1 LNTFLFIELYPD
13 IFKFSIVFILLICSA
28 LISGFEVAFFSL
40 SEKDIKKIS
49 LSKNKKDLLVLKLR
63 NKPRRLLSTLL
74 ISNNFINISIV
85 LILASFGKLIYF
97 NSAPDFLNFIIMI
110 GLIAFLILLFGEI
123 LPKVYANKYPIS
135 FAKKMAIPINF
146 LDKYIFFFMTIPMSK
161 ITQILQNRLVV
172 KNTNL
177 SVEKLSDAL
186 DLTDKNETSIEEK
199 MILKG
204 IISLGH
210 TKVKQIMRPRID
222 VFSVNIKTNFKELID
237 LVRKNKYSRIPV
249 FDKKI
254 DNVIGV
260 IYLKDLFPHMEKNK
274 FNWYKLIKEPY
285 LVPED
290 KRLDDL
296 LKEFQQSKNH
306 IAVVVDEYG
315 GKSGI
320 ITLNDIVEEIV
331 GEINDDLNQDD
342 VQYSRINKNTY
353 IFEGKVV
360 LKDLYRILSIT
371 DYDVFESIKGDS
383 ETLGGFLLEQT
394 GFFPKKNYKINI
406 KEFEFKIVD
415 LDRKRIKK
423 VMVTVKK

>member
-1 LNTFLFIELYPD
+1 MNTFLFIEFYPD

-40 SEKDIKKIS
+40 YEKDIKKIS

-222 VFSVNIKTNFKELID
+222 VFSVNKKTNFKELID

-249 FDKKI
+249 FDEKI

-274 FNWYKLIKEPY
+274 FNWNKLIKEPY

-331 GEINDDLNQDD
+331 GEINDDLNQND

>member
-1 LNTFLFIELYPD
+1 
-13 IFKFSIVFILLICSA
+13 
-28 LISGFEVAFFSL
+28 
-40 SEKDIKKIS
+40 
-49 LSKNKKDLLVLKLR
+49 
-63 NKPRRLLSTLL
+63 
-74 ISNNFINISIV
+74 
-85 LILASFGKLIYF
+85 
-97 NSAPDFLNFIIMI
+97 
-110 GLIAFLILLFGEI
+110 
-123 LPKVYANKYPIS
+123 
-135 FAKKMAIPINF
+135 
-146 LDKYIFFFMTIPMSK
+146 MTIPMSK

-249 FDKKI
+249 FDEKI

-274 FNWYKLIKEPY
+274 FNWNKLIKEPY

-371 DYDVFESIKGDS
+371 DYDVFENIKGDS

>member
-1 LNTFLFIELYPD
+1 MNTFLFIELYPD

-40 SEKDIKKIS
+40 YEKDIKKIS

-85 LILASFGKLIYF
+85 LILASFGKLKYF

-146 LDKYIFFFMTIPMSK
+146 LDKYMFFFMTIPMSK

-222 VFSVNIKTNFKELID
+222 VFSVNIKTNFKELIN

-249 FDKKI
+249 FDEKI

-274 FNWYKLIKEPY
+274 FNWNKLIKEPY